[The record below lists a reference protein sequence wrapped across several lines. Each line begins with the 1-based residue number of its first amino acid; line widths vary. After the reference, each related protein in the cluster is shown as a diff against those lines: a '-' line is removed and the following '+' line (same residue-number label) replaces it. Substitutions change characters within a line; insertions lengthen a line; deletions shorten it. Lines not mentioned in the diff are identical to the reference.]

1 MHGAK
6 RILCHTAAMQCEE
19 KIRLMSEYE
28 TATAKLS
35 AAVEEFRGRMSTV
48 PKAEY
53 ERLNR
58 AVNGARLKS
67 GQARLAVKQHIAAHE
82 CSTHRDDN

>member
-1 MHGAK
+1 MA
-6 RILCHTAAMQCEE
+6 CEE
-19 KIRLMSEYE
+19 KTRLMSEYE

-35 AAVEEFRGRMSTV
+35 AAVREFRGRMSTV

-58 AVNGARLKS
+58 AVNEGRLKS
-67 GQARLAVKQHIAAHE
+67 EQARLAVRRHIAAHE
-82 CSTHRDDN
+82 C